1 MNNSP
6 PESEPELLDRAEQIS
21 GKTLQYVANLLNLDL
36 PANMALNKGLAGE
49 LLETYLGATAGN
61 LPEPDFQHIGV
72 ELKTIPVNH
81 LGMPRESTYVCIV
94 SMLPENNKCWEQ
106 SLVKR
111 KLSRVL
117 WLPVEAEPGI
127 PLSMRRIGTAI
138 LWSPDA
144 EQEQIL
150 RQDWE
155 ELMDLVLMGQLE
167 QITAS
172 YGQYLQIRPKAQDGK
187 SLQTGIGADGGLIQ
201 TLPRGFYLRTEF
213 TRKILSRW
221 K

>member
-1 MNNSP
+1 MSAIRYILNALV
-6 PESEPELLDRAEQIS
+6 LLAMLTGCATHVPTD
-21 GKTLQYVANLLNLDL
+21 
-36 PANMALNKGLAGE
+36 PA
-49 LLETYLGATAGN
+49 YATIDKKN

-72 ELKTIPVNH
+72 ELKTIPVND
-81 LGMPRESTYVCIV
+81 LGLPRESTYVCIV
-94 SMLPENNKCWEQ
+94 SMLPENNRCWEQ

-117 WLPVEAEPGI
+117 WLPLEAGTDI
-127 PLSMRRIGTAI
+127 PLSMRRIGSAI

-144 EQEQIL
+144 EQEQTL
-150 RQDWE
+150 RRDWE
-155 ELMDLVLMGQLE
+155 ELTDLILMGQLE

-172 YGQYLQIRPKAQDGK
+172 YGKYLQIRPKAQDGK
-187 SLQTGIGADGGLIQ
+187 SLQAGIGADGEMIQ

-213 TRKILSRW
+213 TGKILSQW

>member
-1 MNNSP
+1 MKNNP
-6 PESEPELLDRAEQIS
+6 PESEPELLDRAAQIS
-21 GKTLQYVANLLNLDL
+21 GKTLQYVANLLNIDL
-36 PANMALNKGLAGE
+36 PVNMAVNKGLAGE
-49 LLETYLGATAGN
+49 LLEAYLGATAGN

-72 ELKTIPVNH
+72 ELKTIPVND
-81 LGMPRESTYVCIV
+81 LGLPRESTYVCIV
-94 SMLPENNKCWEQ
+94 SMLPENNRCWEQ

-117 WLPVEAEPGI
+117 WLPLEAGTDI
-127 PLSMRRIGTAI
+127 PLSMRRIGSAI

-144 EQEQIL
+144 EQEQTL
-150 RQDWE
+150 RRDWE
-155 ELMDLVLMGQLE
+155 ELTDLILMGQLE

-172 YGQYLQIRPKAQDGK
+172 YGKYLQIRPKAQDGK
-187 SLQTGIGADGGLIQ
+187 SLQAGISADGEMIQ

-213 TRKILSRW
+213 TGKILSQW

>member
-6 PESEPELLDRAEQIS
+6 PQSEAELLDRAAQIT
-21 GKTLQYVANLLNLDL
+21 GKTLQYIANLADMDL
-36 PANMALNKGLAGE
+36 PVNISVNKGLAGE

-81 LGMPRESTYVCIV
+81 LGLPRESTYVCIV

-117 WLPVEAEPGI
+117 WVPVEADPDI
-127 PLSMRRIGTAI
+127 PLSMRRIGNAI

-144 EQEQIL
+144 GQEQTL
-150 RQDWE
+150 RRDWE
-155 ELMDLVLMGQLE
+155 ELMDLVIMGQLE
-167 QITAS
+167 QVTAS
-172 YGQYLQIRPKAQDGK
+172 YGKYLQIRPKAQDGK
-187 SLQTGIGADGGLIQ
+187 SLHAGIGAGGEQIQ

-213 TRKILSRW
+213 TRKILSQW

>member
-213 TRKILSRW
+213 TRKILSR
-221 K
+221 

>member
-1 MNNSP
+1 MNTSP
-6 PESEPELLDRAEQIS
+6 PQSEAELLDRAAQIT
-21 GKTLQYVANLLNLDL
+21 GKTLQYVANLVNMDL
-36 PANMALNKGLAGE
+36 PVNKPVNKGLTGE
-49 LLETYLGATAGN
+49 LLEAYLGASAGN

-81 LGMPRESTYVCIV
+81 LGVPRESTYVCIV

-117 WLPVEAEPGI
+117 WLPVEADPDI
-127 PLSMRRIGTAI
+127 PLSIRRIGNAI

-155 ELMDLVLMGQLE
+155 ELMDLIIMGHLE
-167 QITAS
+167 QITAT
-172 YGQYLQIRPKAQDGK
+172 YGKYLQIRPKAQDGK
-187 SLQTGIGADGGLIQ
+187 SLQAGIGADGGQIQ
-201 TLPRGFYLRTEF
+201 TLPRGFYLRTEL
-213 TRKILSRW
+213 TGKIISQWR
-221 K
+221 